1 LAKAVV
7 LQPIIPD
14 MIKGNGNTVVEQQVQ
29 KVFYQLSL
37 HEGPFFLSIENAI
50 EAITGFDVGDFLSGK
65 VNYFQRIHIDYH
77 TLVSDT
83 ILNAHVQRESYELE
97 YLFQHKEGY
106 FIKIKDV
113 ARPVCNAGSDIVTFI
128 GELSLNEYS
137 KQKIILDL
145 IHAANVHGEIGV
157 FYYFEESDKV
167 YWSKQLLLLHGIET
181 EPTLQEYWSLVHP
194 EDLEYCLAHFRKLM
208 DDHVG
213 YKILYRI
220 IRRDNQA
227 IRQMISELV
236 PVFDEAGNFTGVS
249 GNTVDITDALNL
261 LSYEPQLL
269 DERGVSNRYKEED
282 AILIKQNHSLI
293 PVPVN
298 EVVAISALRD
308 YIQIYVKGRSKP
320 FVLYKT
326 LKEMFSTLPEG
337 KFVQIHR
344 SHVVRIS
351 EIKKINLS
359 SLMVEEMELP
369 LSRSFRQELKSKT
382 GHLKK

>member
-1 LAKAVV
+1 ML
-7 LQPIIPD
+7 
-14 MIKGNGNTVVEQQVQ
+14 KGNGNTVVEQQVQ

-37 HEGPFFLSIENAI
+37 HEGPFFLSIESAI
-50 EAITGFDVGDFLSGK
+50 ENITGFDAGEFLSGK
-65 VNYFQRIHIDYH
+65 VNYFQRIHSDYH
-77 TLVSDT
+77 SLVSDT
-83 ILNAHVQRESYELE
+83 MLNAHNQHESYELE
-97 YLFQHKEGY
+97 YMFQHKEGH
-106 FIKIKDV
+106 FVKIKDA

-157 FYYFEESDKV
+157 FYYFEEGDKS
-167 YWSKQLLLLHGIET
+167 YWSKQLLLMHGIES
-181 EPTLQEYWSLVHP
+181 EPTRQEYWSLVHP

-208 DDHVG
+208 EDHVG

-261 LSYEPQLL
+261 LSYESQLL
-269 DERGVSNRYKEED
+269 DERGVSNRYTEED

-293 PVPVN
+293 PVPVSQ
-298 EVVAISALRD
+298 VVAISALRD

-337 KFVQIHR
+337 KFIQIHR

-351 EIKKINLS
+351 EIKKINPS
-359 SLMVEEMELP
+359 SLLLEEMELP
-369 LSRSFRQELKSKT
+369 LSRSYKQELKSKA
-382 GHLKK
+382 GSLKK